1 MSTVDT
7 LATAV
12 HNLAIQGALTNQ
24 LIASMAETQ
33 KELVKAIVDGN
44 TRHDKSDGKMVS
56 LMERQ
61 ERHREEVAAMRKE
74 IKATEK
80 QIITIEKGVL
90 LNKTKI
96 KTHWLMMGGAVSIA
110 AAVFGFA
117 YILFV
122 KILGTTTP

>member
-1 MSTVDT
+1 MSTD
-7 LATAV
+7 
-12 HNLAIQGALTNQ
+12 NLTKEMQSLTIQAALTNK
-24 LIASMAETQ
+24 LTADLVESQ
-33 KELVKAIVDGN
+33 KELVKSVIEGN
-44 TRHDKSDGKMVS
+44 SRHDKTDAKIVS

-61 ERHREEVAAMRKE
+61 ERHREEVATMRKE
-74 IKATEK
+74 IRASDKK
-80 QIITIEKGVL
+80 IVLIETGVL

-96 KTHWLMMGGAVSIA
+96 STHWLMMGGAVSIA